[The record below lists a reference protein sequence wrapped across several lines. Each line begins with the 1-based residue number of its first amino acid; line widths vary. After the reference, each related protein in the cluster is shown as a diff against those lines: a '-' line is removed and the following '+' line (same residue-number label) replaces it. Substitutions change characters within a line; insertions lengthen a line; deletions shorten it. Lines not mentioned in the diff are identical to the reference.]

1 MANGNKANEDKRQI
15 VSDLV
20 EDRASAFEAATRERI
35 DQRILEINVR
45 LTQMGHQFRARL
57 ILIMAI
63 ATVML
68 VATGVVVG
76 ILVHRVNV
84 RLDEVANAL
93 AQAETVKAQVDVQLA
108 KVTNLTSSVQSSLKD
123 ASTLR
128 TQIKDGV
135 DAVNQLKSATDAKTK
150 ELESSLSQAQ
160 ALASNAE
167 KDVQGSKDAA
177 ARLVSELEDIKTWS
191 NSTKD
196 TITKLQD
203 YLVATAGDF
212 SQLAAAYA
220 TKQNDEVQ
228 RIAKQIQNRPLP
240 KAGP

>member
-108 KVTNLTSSVQSSLKD
+108 KVTNLTSSVQS
-123 ASTLR
+123 
-128 TQIKDGV
+128 
-135 DAVNQLKSATDAKTK
+135 
-150 ELESSLSQAQ
+150 
-160 ALASNAE
+160 
-167 KDVQGSKDAA
+167 
-177 ARLVSELEDIKTWS
+177 
-191 NSTKD
+191 
-196 TITKLQD
+196 
-203 YLVATAGDF
+203 
-212 SQLAAAYA
+212 
-220 TKQNDEVQ
+220 
-228 RIAKQIQNRPLP
+228 
-240 KAGP
+240 